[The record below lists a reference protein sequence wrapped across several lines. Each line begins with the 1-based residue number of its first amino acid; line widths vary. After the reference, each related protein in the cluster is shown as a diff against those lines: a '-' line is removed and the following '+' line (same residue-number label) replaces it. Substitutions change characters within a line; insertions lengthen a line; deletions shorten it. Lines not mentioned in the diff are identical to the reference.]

1 MPLPTSRLADTGCK
15 CVQPRRGAGDV
26 ECSNE
31 NSQGEAQERKR
42 GGDAPSDCCP
52 DDGGMA
58 DCACHGRLQGAED
71 PEWCK
76 ERTGEEGK
84 PGRFA
89 QCGDAEWWPD
99 QYWWSILRGGV
110 AHSECVGRTLEVQQ
124 PRCCHEAAGIGKADV
139 DGSSGASGGLDDSS
153 GQRTGRFTKTKQRG
167 GGEEDRLSGEED
179 RLSGEAGASGGLGDT
194 ELHGSSSLVKPG
206 KQKKERRMRE
216 PQGPSSS
223 GLGNSDSAGPQGRVI
238 GGDSPSEWALGETG
252 LGFWGICQ
260 YIPCADGKSRRF
272 ESPSFEVV
280 DGLPK
285 IVEPVRAESGRELEE
300 EIQEE
305 VNKHV
310 SEKKRRAGEEVSLL
324 WRTLAAEAIQGDA
337 GGFSG
342 VSSPPILLSFLLKL
356 AHQGEC
362 FSEDVLRSSQETKEA
377 LLRSMW
383 WKKAPSR
390 TPCKRGLDGQLSPES
405 SDLVCILSSI
415 LARYASESWGE
426 VLRQNAADCFPLS
439 QGVKGRVSLLRG
451 YGNAICPPLA
461 AQFILACAS
470 VVGEQPRVGYGVQSG
485 RLTRELALSAVGAWG
500 T

>member
-1 MPLPTSRLADTGCK
+1 
-15 CVQPRRGAGDV
+15 
-26 ECSNE
+26 
-31 NSQGEAQERKR
+31 
-42 GGDAPSDCCP
+42 
-52 DDGGMA
+52 
-58 DCACHGRLQGAED
+58 
-71 PEWCK
+71 
-76 ERTGEEGK
+76 
-84 PGRFA
+84 
-89 QCGDAEWWPD
+89 
-99 QYWWSILRGGV
+99 
-110 AHSECVGRTLEVQQ
+110 
-124 PRCCHEAAGIGKADV
+124 
-139 DGSSGASGGLDDSS
+139 
-153 GQRTGRFTKTKQRG
+153 
-167 GGEEDRLSGEED
+167 
-179 RLSGEAGASGGLGDT
+179 
-194 ELHGSSSLVKPG
+194 
-206 KQKKERRMRE
+206 
-216 PQGPSSS
+216 
-223 GLGNSDSAGPQGRVI
+223 
-238 GGDSPSEWALGETG
+238 
-252 LGFWGICQ
+252 
-260 YIPCADGKSRRF
+260 
-272 ESPSFEVV
+272 VV